1 MNQIVNNIQLARNL
15 KCILRIYNP
24 MVRFK
29 KKYIIMLILLVRIV
43 ANYNQVCSQMLSF
56 VKIIKN
62 LAREIQQNTKLAQN
76 QLVPLYQ
83 PIELYQVFNKE
94 KIF

>member
-1 MNQIVNNIQLARNL
+1 
-15 KCILRIYNP
+15 
-24 MVRFK
+24 
-29 KKYIIMLILLVRIV
+29 MLILLVRIV

-62 LAREIQQNTKLAQN
+62 LAHEIQQNTKLAQN

>member
-1 MNQIVNNIQLARNL
+1 MNQIVNNIQLAQNL

-24 MVRFK
+24 AFRF

-62 LAREIQQNTKLAQN
+62 LAHEIQ
-76 QLVPLYQ
+76 
-83 PIELYQVFNKE
+83 
-94 KIF
+94 